1 MQEIGTR
8 KYLYKIGIYYINTKV
23 NQFELFTVSKLHSD
37 TSNHGE
43 SGEERSKSPKPETA
57 PKIPD
62 NVSPSL
68 KENVEKIKEA
78 AKASQESKSK
88 FFNASVNKLLLGYV
102 TLCNLLFS

>member
-1 MQEIGTR
+1 M
-8 KYLYKIGIYYINTKV
+8 
-23 NQFELFTVSKLHSD
+23 HSD

-88 FFNASVNKLLLGYV
+88 FFNASVNKLLLEYV
-102 TLCNLLFS
+102 TLYNLYWVNKK